1 MFFFA
6 FNDCSNLPINAKL
19 VNVKLFIF
27 ETMINQ
33 ELLYQIAL
41 TLIPGIGDIN
51 GKRLLAY
58 CGSAEAVFK
67 AKHHELMK
75 IPGIGSV
82 LVKNIMHHSV
92 FERAEKEVF
101 FIEKNDAQP
110 LFYTH
115 PNYPARLKECEDGP
129 MMLYFIGNANL
140 NEKRFIS
147 VVGTRKITNYGRA
160 RCEEIISGLS
170 NFKLTIVSGLA
181 YGVDSCAHKSALDN
195 GLQTIGVLAHGLD
208 TLYPSQN
215 RKMAENMIGQGGLLT
230 EFVSG
235 TKPDRENFP
244 KRNRIVAGISDATLV
259 IESDKKGGAMITAEI
274 ASSYNRDVFSVP
286 GRAGDDMS
294 RGCNFL
300 IKTNRAALVETAA
313 DIAYQ
318 LGWED
323 VEKNIKP
330 QPELFVTLSEDETK
344 ILEIIKKAE
353 VIEIDQLVISS
364 KMATSKVA
372 AALLNLEFQGI
383 VQRLPGKKYT
393 A

>member
-1 MFFFA
+1 M
-6 FNDCSNLPINAKL
+6 ND
-19 VNVKLFIF
+19 
-27 ETMINQ
+27 Q

-67 AKHHELMK
+67 AKQHELMK
-75 IPGIGSV
+75 IPGIGSIS
-82 LVKNIMHHSV
+82 VKNILHHSV
-92 FERAEKEVF
+92 FERAEKEVL
-101 FIEKNDAQP
+101 FIEKNEVQP

-115 PNYPARLKECEDGP
+115 PRYPARLKECEDGP
-129 MMLYFIGNANL
+129 MMLFYKGNADL
-140 NEKRFIS
+140 NGKRFIS
-147 VVGTRKITNYGRA
+147 IVGTRKITNYGRA
-160 RCEEIISGLS
+160 KCEEIISGLR
-170 NFKLTIVSGLA
+170 NFDLTVISGLA

-195 GLQTIGVLAHGLD
+195 GLQTIGVLAHGID

-215 RKMAENMIGQGGLLT
+215 RKLAENMLEQGGLLT
-230 EFVSG
+230 EFVSL
-235 TKPDRENFP
+235 TKPEREYFP

-274 ASSYNRDVFSVP
+274 ASSYNRDVFSLP

-300 IKTNRAALVETAA
+300 IKTNRAALVESAE

-323 VEKNIKP
+323 VEQKIKP

-344 ILEIIKKAE
+344 ILEIIRKSE
-353 VIEIDQLVISS
+353 VIEIDQLVFKS
-364 KMATSKVA
+364 KMSTSKVA
-372 AALLNLEFQGI
+372 SVLLSLEFQGI
-383 VQRLPGKKYT
+383 AQRLPGKKYT

>member
-1 MFFFA
+1 
-6 FNDCSNLPINAKL
+6 
-19 VNVKLFIF
+19 
-27 ETMINQ
+27 MINQ

-67 AKHHELMK
+67 AKHHELVK

-82 LVKNIMHHSV
+82 LVNNILHHTT
-92 FERAEKEVF
+92 FKRAENEIL
-101 FIEKNDAQP
+101 FIEKNEIQP
-110 LFYTH
+110 LFLTH

-129 MMLYFIGNANL
+129 MLLFYKGNADFN
-140 NEKRFIS
+140 KRRFIS
-147 VVGTRKITNYGRA
+147 VIGTRKMTNYGRA
-160 RCEEIISGLS
+160 KCEEIITGLS
-170 NFKLTIVSGLA
+170 RFNITVVSGLA
-181 YGVDSCAHKSALDN
+181 YGVDSCAHKSALDC
-195 GLQTIGVLAHGLD
+195 GLQTIGVLAHGIDLI
-208 TLYPSQN
+208 YPPQN
-215 RKMAENMIGQGGLLT
+215 RKLAESMFTQGGLLT
-230 EFVSG
+230 EFISG
-235 TKPDRENFP
+235 TKPEREYFP
-244 KRNRIVAGISDATLV
+244 RRNRIVAGLSDATLV

-274 ASSYNRDVFSVP
+274 ANSYNRDVFALP
-286 GRAGDDMS
+286 GRVGDDVS

-300 IKTNRAALVETAA
+300 IKTNRAALVESAD

-323 VEKNIKP
+323 IEQKVKP
-330 QPELFVTLSEDETK
+330 QPELFLNLSDDENT
-344 ILEIIKKAE
+344 ILEIIRKAE
-353 VIEIDQLVISS
+353 EIEIDQLVINS
-364 KMATSKVA
+364 KMTTSKVA